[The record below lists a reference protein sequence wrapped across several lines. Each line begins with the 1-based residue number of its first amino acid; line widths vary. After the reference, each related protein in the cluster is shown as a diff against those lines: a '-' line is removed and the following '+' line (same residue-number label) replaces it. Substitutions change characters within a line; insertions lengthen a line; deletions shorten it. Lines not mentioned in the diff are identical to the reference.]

1 MTQEAWK
8 KAAALAAIEYIED
21 GSVVGVGTGSTVDYF
36 IEALAK
42 APLNVKG
49 CVPSSI
55 HTRDLLLKNGL
66 PLTDLNTAGVIPL
79 YIDGADEVTEH
90 LQLLKGGG
98 GALTGEKILAANAE
112 KFICIVDETKMVG
125 VLGKFPLAVEVLPMA
140 RSYVARELVKMHGDP
155 VYREGVVTDNGN
167 IILDVYNLHVMEP
180 IAMEEYINHI
190 PGVVTNGLFAKR
202 RADLLLVG
210 SANGVE
216 AKTLK

>member
-8 KAAALAAIEYIED
+8 KAVALAAIEYVED
-21 GSVVGVGTGSTVDYF
+21 GIVLGVGTGTTVDYF

-42 APLNVKG
+42 SPVNLKG
-49 CVPSSI
+49 CVPSSH
-55 HTRDLLLKNGL
+55 HTRELLLKNGL
-66 PLTDLNTAGVIPL
+66 PVTDLNAVGSIPL
-79 YIDGADEVTEH
+79 YIDGADEATEH
-90 LQLLKGGG
+90 LQLSKGGG

-112 KFICIVDETKMVG
+112 KFICIIDETKLVG

-155 VYREGVVTDNGN
+155 VYREGFVTDNGN
-167 IILDVYNLHVMEP
+167 IILDVYNLNVMEP

-190 PGVVTNGLFAKR
+190 PGVITNGLFAKR

-210 SANGVE
+210 SAKGVE
-216 AKTLK
+216 AKTIV